1 MMMIDIDPGCY
12 TQGSATYNVPIG
24 TLFANNLGHK
34 AQVIV
39 EIDSVGAPG
48 TIIYPPMTKE
58 EMAVGGSSR
67 RNVIFT
73 QRPRYIDDTKLQ
85 YAMTGLQGTFM
96 FQLAG
101 LVQRGI
107 LRVQVSVSGGAY
119 TLKNADQIMAYA
131 VNVAGSVPNVWP

>member
-1 MMMIDIDPGCY
+1 MMKIDLDPGCY
-12 TQGSATYNVPIG
+12 TPGSATYNTPIG
-24 TLFANNLGHK
+24 TLFATGQGHK
-34 AQVIV
+34 AQFIV

-48 TIIYPPMTKE
+48 TIIYPPMTRE

-73 QRPRYIDDTKLQ
+73 TRPRLLDETKLQ
-85 YAMTGLQGTFM
+85 YAMTGLQGSLM
-96 FQLAG
+96 FQIAA

-107 LRVQVSVSGGAY
+107 LRVQVSVGGGAWAVK
-119 TLKNADQIMAYA
+119 TADQILAYT